1 MKWLAIVNN
10 KQAIP
15 AIYPF
20 RYRPLTLT
28 VWGVA
33 TLVYVSIFA
42 VLYLLLGPVVA
53 PLSLVPVA
61 IVGWFMGLRAGLF
74 AALLSFP
81 LHVFLLKL
89 DAQTGWEA
97 LLLGAGL
104 TGSVVVVGSGVGL
117 LSELNRRV
125 TEQASELASQ
135 RKALKERERAEE
147 TLRKSEEL
155 FRRLVEH
162 AGDAFLLYDDQ
173 GKLINVN
180 QCACDSLGYSREEL
194 LALSL
199 PDVEVSRSSAEMP
212 EVCREL
218 VVGVPVTIEGIHRRR
233 DGTAFPVEARLCRV
247 KGDEGPL
254 FLCLARD
261 ISERKRVEEELKL
274 SNEALKRQEAE
285 LRRTQEFN
293 HRLIASMPTAMVVVK
308 PSLEV
313 VFANRAFYKILGLK
327 TRKIEGKCLTDI
339 LHLNDIKPLISATLK
354 SRGSLKG
361 REAIYLHPRVGRRWF
376 RISATRLLDRRGQ
389 SPDKEDTNLVLSLD
403 DITEWRQTQE
413 NIQEIS
419 RLVSLGEIV
428 ASVAHELNNPL
439 ASIMGFTQF
448 IIEREPEGPNKSEL
462 EMVYSEAQRA
472 AKVVRNLLSFVRKH
486 KAEKGWVD
494 LSSTLERVL
503 ALRSYD
509 LHTSNIKVETFFAP
523 DLPPAYV
530 DKHGLEQVFL
540 NIVTNAQ
547 QALAEETPP
556 GGRLSIRAYKDDGVI
571 RVSFQDDGSGIP
583 LDNLK
588 VIFEPLFTTK
598 APGEGTGLGL
608 SICKSLIQD
617 EGGKIWAESEI
628 GKGAMFHVELPI
640 RER

>member
-413 NIQEIS
+413 KIQEIS

-448 IIEREPEGPNKSEL
+448 IIEREPEGPNKSE
-462 EMVYSEAQRA
+462 
-472 AKVVRNLLSFVRKH
+472 
-486 KAEKGWVD
+486 
-494 LSSTLERVL
+494 LERVL